1 MTNGDLGEQAISKIA
16 EAGITSQLDDV
27 EEIDVNVKAN
37 PIQVMQGNVDSVE
50 IDGQGMTMKKDLRME
65 EMHLKTGQVSVNPM
79 SAMFGK
85 VELERPTDAT
95 VQAVLTEA
103 DINRAF
109 NSDFIREKLQGLD
122 VSVNGTPTT
131 INTEHVEFQLP
142 GDGKVCLTA
151 DVRTQSD
158 NNLQRVAFTAVP
170 RVSPDQQQIVL
181 EDVSYADGQEL
192 SPDLTQALLAQASEL
207 LDLRNFELEGMNLRV
222 KQLAVEQGK
231 LKLSGDAQVTQFP
244 SN

>member
-1 MTNGDLGEQAISKIA
+1 VSNGDLGEQAISKIA
-16 EAGITSQLDDV
+16 EAGIISQLDEV
-27 EEIDVNVKAN
+27 EEIAVDVKAN
-37 PIQVMQGNVDSVE
+37 PVQVMQGNVDSVQ

-65 EMHLKTGQVSVNPM
+65 KMHLKTGEVSINPM

-85 VELERPTDAT
+85 VELERPTDAS

-122 VSVNGTPTT
+122 ISVNGTPTK
-131 INTEHVEFQLP
+131 INTEHVDFQLP
-142 GDGKVCLTA
+142 GEGKVCLKA
-151 DVRTQSD
+151 DVRAQGDSER
-158 NNLQRVAFTAVP
+158 QQVAFTAVP

-192 SPDLTQALLAQASEL
+192 SSDLTQALLEQASAL
-207 LDLRNFELEGMNLRV
+207 LDLRNFELEGMHLQV
-222 KQLAVEQGK
+222 KQLDVEQGR
-231 LKLSGDAQVTQFP
+231 LKLIGEARVEQFP

>member
-1 MTNGDLGEQAISKIA
+1 MSNGDLGEQAISKIA

-27 EEIDVNVKAN
+27 ENVDVDVRAN
-37 PIQVMQGNVDSVE
+37 PVQVMQGNVDSVQ
-50 IDGQGMTMKKDLRME
+50 IDGQGMTMQKDLRME

-85 VELERPTDAT
+85 IELERPTDAT
-95 VQAVLTEA
+95 VQAVLTEE

-109 NSDFIREKLQGLD
+109 NSKFIREKLQDLE

-131 INTEHVEFQLP
+131 ISAEYIEFQLP
-142 GDGKVCLTA
+142 GEGKVYLKA

-158 NNLQRVAFTAVP
+158 NQRQQVAFTAVP
-170 RVSPDQQQIVL
+170 RVSANQQQITL
-181 EDVSYADGQEL
+181 EDVAYTDGEEI
-192 SPDLTQALLAQASEL
+192 SPELTQALLEQASEL
-207 LDLRNFELEGMNLRV
+207 LDLRNFELEGMSLRV
-222 KQLAVEQGK
+222 KQLQVERGK
-231 LKLSGDAQVTQFP
+231 LKLLGEAEVREFP